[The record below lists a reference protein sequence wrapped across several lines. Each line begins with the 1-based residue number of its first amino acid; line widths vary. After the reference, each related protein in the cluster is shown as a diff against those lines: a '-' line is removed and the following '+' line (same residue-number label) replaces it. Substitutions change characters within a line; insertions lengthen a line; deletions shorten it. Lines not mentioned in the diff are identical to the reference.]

1 MCYDQVLLL
10 PTAMFSK
17 IYKAVQ
23 VILLVGILVAL
34 ILLLKRPQQL
44 TTQQLPASVVAA
56 NADSFQNKLGQLEQA
71 HATGQ
76 SAEARISSDEI
87 VAALA
92 VANPQAGA
100 SSQAAHAPQSNAT
113 PQGTSPSSD
122 LNAQTSLS
130 ADQVPVQNQQ
140 VVFDGDQ
147 VKGQFTTQMAG
158 KDVVVTFSG
167 KLGSKDGYVDFVPT
181 SFQVGSMPVPIALV
195 QDALQKKLLNDPAT
209 RDKLKLPEFV
219 NDVKVENGQLVLTEK

>member
-1 MCYDQVLLL
+1 
-10 PTAMFSK
+10 MFSK

-23 VILLVGILVAL
+23 IVLLVGIFAAL
-34 ILLLKRPQQL
+34 ILLLKRPQPL
-44 TTQQLPASVVAA
+44 TTQQLPPSAVAA

-71 HATGQ
+71 HAAGQ
-76 SAEARISSDEI
+76 SAEAHISSDEI

-92 VANPQAGA
+92 AANPRTGA
-100 SSQAAHAPQSNAT
+100 SSQGTQPPQSNAA
-113 PQGTSPSSD
+113 PQSGSPSND

-130 ADQVPVQNQQ
+130 PDQVPVQNQQ

-158 KDVVVTFSG
+158 KDVVVTFAG

-181 SFQVGSMPVPIALV
+181 SFQVGSMPVPISLI

-209 RDKLKLPEFV
+209 REKLKLPEFV